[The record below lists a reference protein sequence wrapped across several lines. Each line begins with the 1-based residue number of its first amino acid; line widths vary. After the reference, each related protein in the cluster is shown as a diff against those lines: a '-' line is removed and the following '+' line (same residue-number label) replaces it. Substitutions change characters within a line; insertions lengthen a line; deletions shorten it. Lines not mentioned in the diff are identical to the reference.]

1 MVRIWTIRLMAAAVL
16 LSYLAMQVKAG

>member
-16 LSYLAMQVKAG
+16 LGYLAMQVKAG